1 MKDLQNDFYYILER
15 FGNRSYICGA
25 NSKSK
30 TKTGIK
36 TFEEKSRGMERD
48 KEKLKKL
55 WEELNERVNQSN
67 WKKWR
72 TV

>member
-15 FGNRSYICGA
+15 FGTRSYISGV

-48 KEKLKKL
+48 KEKLIKM
-55 WEELNERVNQSN
+55 WEELNERIN
-67 WKKWR
+67 KKE
-72 TV
+72 